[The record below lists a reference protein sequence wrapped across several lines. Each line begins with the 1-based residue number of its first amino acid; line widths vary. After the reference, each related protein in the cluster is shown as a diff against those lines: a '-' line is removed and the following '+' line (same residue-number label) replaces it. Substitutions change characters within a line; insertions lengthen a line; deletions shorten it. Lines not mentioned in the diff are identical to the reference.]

1 MGFIFWFGS
10 LPPPYLVN
18 SQVSPSILWLQHFS
32 QHEHNAKF
40 PITIEIYT
48 SPPLALRLLS
58 TDLPPLGL
66 ALSLSLE
73 YIPLLL
79 FRESKHIVV
88 KYYMYL
94 TLIVY
99 WIFVNGLSNWNSIL
113 LTSWKIGVSGNSCF
127 LGIFFFFLLA
137 YSLICGGWAYDG
149 VICVGHV
156 LAVLGPWER
165 DLEGGNIWI
174 RYL

>member
-18 SQVSPSILWLQHFS
+18 SQVSPSILRLQHFS
-32 QHEHNAKF
+32 QHEHNAKL
-40 PITIEIYT
+40 PIAIEIYT

-113 LTSWKIGVSGNSCF
+113 LTSWKIGVSGNACF
-127 LGIFFFFLLA
+127 LGIFFFFVGLCSHLWWVGIWWCH
-137 YSLICGGWAYDG
+137 LCWACFS
-149 VICVGHV
+149 CVG
-156 LAVLGPWER
+156 AMGR
-165 DLEGGNIWI
+165 GFRRG
-174 RYL
+174 

>member
-18 SQVSPSILWLQHFS
+18 SQVSPSILRLQHFS
-32 QHEHNAKF
+32 QHEHNAKL
-40 PITIEIYT
+40 PIAIEIYT

-113 LTSWKIGVSGNSCF
+113 LTSWKIGVSGNACF
-127 LGIFFFFLLA
+127 LGIFFFLLA
-137 YSLICGGWAYDG
+137 YALICGGWVYDG

-156 LAVLGPWER
+156 LAVLGPWEG